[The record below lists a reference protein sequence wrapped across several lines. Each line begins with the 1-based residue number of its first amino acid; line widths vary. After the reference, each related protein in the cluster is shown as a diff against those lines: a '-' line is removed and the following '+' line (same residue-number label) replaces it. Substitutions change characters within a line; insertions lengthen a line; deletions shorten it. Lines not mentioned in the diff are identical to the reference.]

1 MDNTQV
7 KQDIDNVNINIETPS
22 DDSDIDLQAL
32 ERDNWGRV
40 LNNKTFKVM
49 KENFRLIKTS
59 FNNFISNVSNE
70 INTLVNKTNTIENN
84 VNTIQTT
91 VNELK
96 VNGGKINESTLST
109 LANKETVN
117 TFKEVNTFEK
127 GIDSTLYKLNTNELA
142 NMQGETIT
150 IGDITKSINIIGK
163 DTTLLY
169 NGMEIKGGGSSGGDS
184 GSDFFI
190 GEYPLSTTIKRD
202 SNDKPYLNID
212 YNTGGFN
219 TVNGAWRFQAD
230 VKKGV
235 KNLSTKN
242 SSVAFYGETLAG
254 IIDSDGSTTQN
265 YFELCSVEFNDF
277 LKSIFGVSTMN
288 DKIVIE
294 KLCGLKF
301 KFTLDVSQIKDTD
314 SINLKYSYTRQS
326 SISNYESVNEFE
338 FLVDNEYGF
347 MLNNLVSSSL
357 NRNNIFLDETINN
370 KVKSIVLDYNNITS
384 QFFFRVYFYGSAFKD
399 LYNSGNKINVVV
411 NVYDIRILKIEQA
424 GGGSSGGVGNINLSG
439 TLGVPVIAETYSRLS
454 LPTLT
459 IKKNEVLNA
468 IVYTKESDYLKILNG
483 EIKIPSLEFNRDA
496 NGYNQDTPLVKFNK
510 WDGDTSNN
518 YFIPNNQTSN
528 LHEVIN
534 QILNENISSLVP
546 FNNIY
551 GISFDIKTTITK
563 NMSDGTKK
571 VFEGVIPF
579 RIKFKKD
586 NATDLTSLKSN
597 RNNFEHIYS
606 TGYNYGDFLKLLDF
620 NKVENSSS
628 RSELCFKMNLSG
640 ARNNLS
646 SYNTISK
653 ITTYSDTYTVFYI
666 TNTRDLFEGD
676 FTTVKI
682 EFEVN
687 NAKVLLKI

>member
-22 DDSDIDLQAL
+22 DDSDIDLQEL
-32 ERDNWGRV
+32 ERDNWGRI

-169 NGMEIKGGGSSGGDS
+169 NGMEIKGGGSSGG
-184 GSDFFI
+184 
-190 GEYPLSTTIKRD
+190 
-202 SNDKPYLNID
+202 
-212 YNTGGFN
+212 
-219 TVNGAWRFQAD
+219 
-230 VKKGV
+230 
-235 KNLSTKN
+235 
-242 SSVAFYGETLAG
+242 
-254 IIDSDGSTTQN
+254 
-265 YFELCSVEFNDF
+265 
-277 LKSIFGVSTMN
+277 
-288 DKIVIE
+288 
-294 KLCGLKF
+294 
-301 KFTLDVSQIKDTD
+301 
-314 SINLKYSYTRQS
+314 
-326 SISNYESVNEFE
+326 
-338 FLVDNEYGF
+338 
-347 MLNNLVSSSL
+347 
-357 NRNNIFLDETINN
+357 
-370 KVKSIVLDYNNITS
+370 
-384 QFFFRVYFYGSAFKD
+384 
-399 LYNSGNKINVVV
+399 
-411 NVYDIRILKIEQA
+411 
-424 GGGSSGGVGNINLSG
+424 VGNINLSG

-483 EIKIPSLEFNRDA
+483 EIKIPSLEFNRNA
-496 NGYNQDTPLVKFNK
+496 TGYNQDTPLVKFNK

-606 TGYNYGDFLKLLDF
+606 TGYNYGDFLRLLEF
-620 NKVENSSS
+620 NKVENTSIGSD
-628 RSELCFKMNLSG
+628 LCFKMNLSG
-640 ARNNLS
+640 ARNDLGK
-646 SYNTISK
+646 YDTVSK
-653 ITTYSDTYTVFYI
+653 TMSNVDTYTVFYI

>member
-32 ERDNWGRV
+32 ERDNWGRI

-96 VNGGKINESTLST
+96 ANGGKINESTLST
-109 LANKETVN
+109 LANKEIVN

-202 SNDKPYLNID
+202 SNDKPYLNVV
-212 YNTGGFN
+212 YNTDGFS
-219 TVNGAWRFQAD
+219 TVNFLWRFQAD
-230 VKKGV
+230 VKKGT
-235 KNLSTKN
+235 KNLSVRDN
-242 SSVAFYGETLAG
+242 NIAFTGETLKG
-254 IIDSDGSTTQN
+254 TVSRDGSTTLN

-277 LKSIFGVSTMN
+277 LKSIFGVSTIN
-288 DKIVIE
+288 DKIVID

-301 KFTLDVSQIKDTD
+301 KITLDVSQIRDTD
-314 SINLKYSYTRQS
+314 SGNLKYRYTRQS

-338 FLVDNEYGF
+338 FLVDNKYGF
-347 MLNNLVSSSL
+347 SLRNLVNVNLS
-357 NRNNIFLDETINN
+357 RNNVFLDETINN
-370 KVKSIVLDYNNITS
+370 KVKSIVLDYNNTTS
-384 QFFFRVYFYGSAFKD
+384 QFFFRVYFYGNAFKD
-399 LYNSGNKINVVV
+399 LYNSGARINVVV
-411 NVYDIRILKIEQA
+411 SIYDIRILKIEQA

-459 IKKNEVLNA
+459 IKKSEVLNA
-468 IVYTKESDYLKILNG
+468 IVYTSESDYLKILNG
-483 EIKIPSLEFNRDA
+483 EIKIPSLEFNRNA
-496 NGYNQDTPLVKFNK
+496 NGYNQDTPLVKFNT
-510 WDGDTSNN
+510 WDGDTRNN

-551 GISFDIKTTITK
+551 GISFDVKTKITK
-563 NMSDGTKK
+563 SMNDGTKK
-571 VFEGVIPF
+571 VMEGTTNF
-579 RIKFKKD
+579 HLRYD
-586 NATDLTSLKSN
+586 KSN
-597 RNNFEHIYS
+597 ASNINDLKTKRNGFEHIYA
-606 TGYNYGDFLKLLDF
+606 TGYNYGDFLRLLEF
-620 NKVENSSS
+620 NKVENTSISSD
-628 RSELCFKMNLSG
+628 LCFKMNLSG
-640 ARNNLS
+640 ARNDLGK
-646 SYNTISK
+646 YDIVSK
-653 ITTYSDTYTVFYI
+653 TMSNVDTYTVFYI

-676 FTTVKI
+676 FITVKI

>member
-7 KQDIDNVNINIETPS
+7 KQDIDNININAETPS
-22 DDSDIDLQAL
+22 DDSDTNLQEL
-32 ERDNWGRV
+32 ERDNWGRI

-254 IIDSDGSTTQN
+254 IISSDGSTTQN

-483 EIKIPSLEFNRDA
+483 EIKIPSLEFNRNA

-528 LHEVIN
+528 LHELIN

-546 FNNIY
+546 FINIY

-579 RIKFKKD
+579 RIRFKKD
-586 NATDLTSLKSN
+586 NATDLTSLKSK
-597 RNNFEHIYS
+597 RNSFEHIYS
-606 TGYNYGDFLKLLDF
+606 TGYDYGDFLRLLKF
-620 NKVENSSS
+620 NEVENTSISSD
-628 RSELCFKMNLSG
+628 LCFKMNLSG
-640 ARNNLS
+640 ARNDLS
-646 SYNTISK
+646 SYNTVSK

>member
-1 MDNTQV
+1 MDNTQI
-7 KQDIDNVNINIETPS
+7 KQYVDNVNINIETPS

-32 ERDNWGRV
+32 ERDNWGRI

-117 TFKEVNTFEK
+117 NFKEVNTFEK
-127 GIDSTLYKLNTNELA
+127 GIDSTLYKLNNNEFT

-169 NGMEIKGGGSSGGDS
+169 NGMEIKGGGSSS
-184 GSDFFI
+184 
-190 GEYPLSTTIKRD
+190 E
-202 SNDKPYLNID
+202 
-212 YNTGGFN
+212 
-219 TVNGAWRFQAD
+219 
-230 VKKGV
+230 
-235 KNLSTKN
+235 
-242 SSVAFYGETLAG
+242 
-254 IIDSDGSTTQN
+254 
-265 YFELCSVEFNDF
+265 
-277 LKSIFGVSTMN
+277 
-288 DKIVIE
+288 
-294 KLCGLKF
+294 
-301 KFTLDVSQIKDTD
+301 
-314 SINLKYSYTRQS
+314 
-326 SISNYESVNEFE
+326 
-338 FLVDNEYGF
+338 
-347 MLNNLVSSSL
+347 
-357 NRNNIFLDETINN
+357 
-370 KVKSIVLDYNNITS
+370 
-384 QFFFRVYFYGSAFKD
+384 
-399 LYNSGNKINVVV
+399 
-411 NVYDIRILKIEQA
+411 
-424 GGGSSGGVGNINLSG
+424 GVGKVNLSG
-439 TLGVPVIAETYSRLS
+439 MLGVPVIAETYSRLS

-606 TGYNYGDFLKLLDF
+606 TGYNYGDFLRLLKF
-620 NKVENSSS
+620 NKVENTSISSD
-628 RSELCFKMNLSG
+628 LCFKMNLSG